1 MGEYLSPDDF
11 DMPEELVS
19 TIDAWHAQREIGSRP
34 WEKSDPFD
42 YHRSDAWAE
51 QGTDFAVGEK
61 MLSHKLGKIAEAYLD
76 TKVTDLRLQ
85 ALNTHVAWLLSLK
98 KTCFLLV

>member
-1 MGEYLSPDDF
+1 
-11 DMPEELVS
+11 
-19 TIDAWHAQREIGSRP
+19 
-34 WEKSDPFD
+34 
-42 YHRSDAWAE
+42 
-51 QGTDFAVGEK
+51 

>member
-1 MGEYLSPDDF
+1 MKAVGRFFRSIGIATGERG
-11 DMPEELVS
+11 
-19 TIDAWHAQREIGSRP
+19 A
-34 WEKSDPFD
+34 
-42 YHRSDAWAE
+42 
-51 QGTDFAVGEK
+51 DFAVGEK

-76 TKVTDLRLQ
+76 TKVTDLKLQ